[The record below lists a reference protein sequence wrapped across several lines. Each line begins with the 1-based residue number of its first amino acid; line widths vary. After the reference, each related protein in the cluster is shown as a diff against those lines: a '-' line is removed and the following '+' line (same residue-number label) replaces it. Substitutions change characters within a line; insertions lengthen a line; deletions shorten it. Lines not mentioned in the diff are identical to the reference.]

1 MLITEHYDCQ
11 LMLNTHLY
19 KLMNLKTLALF
30 IGFAFFSLNLLA
42 QPLVDDTKTYEVLV
56 FEHVEKEQTKFIRSG
71 GHIKLRL
78 YSNPKLVYQGTLIK
92 VTESS
97 IIIDVSN
104 DEMDEVEIKLK
115 DCSMIAGRV
124 RTSSEISGGIMLGM
138 GTALA
143 PFGAAIINLN
153 NIVGPAIIV
162 GGVAMISTGI
172 YFITKKKS
180 FRMTKGWTVHGGKL
194 TFSRAE
200 AIN

>member
-1 MLITEHYDCQ
+1 
-11 LMLNTHLY
+11 
-19 KLMNLKTLALF
+19 MNLKTLVLF
-30 IGFAFFSLNLLA
+30 IGFAFFSLNLFA
-42 QPLVDDTKTYEVLV
+42 QSLVDDTKTYEVLV

-71 GHIKLRL
+71 GRIKYSL
-78 YSNPKLVYQGTLIK
+78 YSNPKISYKGTLQK
-92 VTESS
+92 VTASS
-97 IIIDVSN
+97 IFVDGQ
-104 DEMDEVEIKLK
+104 EIMLK

>member
-1 MLITEHYDCQ
+1 MLITENYDCQ

-19 KLMNLKTLALF
+19 KLMNLKTLVLF
-30 IGFAFFSLNLLA
+30 IGFAFFCLNLFA

-56 FEHVEKEQTKFIRSG
+56 FEHIEKEQTKFIRSG
-71 GHIKLRL
+71 GRIKYSL
-78 YSNPKLVYQGTLIK
+78 YSNPKISYKGTLQK
-92 VTESS
+92 VTASS
-97 IIIDVSN
+97 IFVDGH
-104 DEMDEVEIKLK
+104 EIMLK

>member
-1 MLITEHYDCQ
+1 
-11 LMLNTHLY
+11 
-19 KLMNLKTLALF
+19 MNLKRLTLSAFLL
-30 IGFAFFSLNLLA
+30 FFSLNLFA

-56 FEHVEKEQTKFIRSG
+56 FEHIEKEQTKFIRSG
-71 GHIKLRL
+71 GRIKYSL
-78 YSNPKLVYQGTLIK
+78 YSNPKISYKGTLQK
-92 VTESS
+92 VTASS
-97 IIIDVSN
+97 IFVDGQ
-104 DEMDEVEIKLK
+104 EIMLK

>member
-1 MLITEHYDCQ
+1 MLITENYDCQ

-30 IGFAFFSLNLLA
+30 IGFAFFSLNLFA

-71 GHIKLRL
+71 GRIKYSL
-78 YSNPKLVYQGTLIK
+78 YSNPKISYKGTLQK
-92 VTESS
+92 VTASS
-97 IIIDVSN
+97 IFVDGQ
-104 DEMDEVEIKLK
+104 EIMLK

>member
-1 MLITEHYDCQ
+1 
-11 LMLNTHLY
+11 
-19 KLMNLKTLALF
+19 MNLKTPALF
-30 IGFAFFSLNLLA
+30 IGFAFFCLNLFA

-71 GHIKLRL
+71 GRIKYSL
-78 YSNPKLVYQGTLIK
+78 YSNPKISYKGTLQK
-92 VTESS
+92 VTASS
-97 IIIDVSN
+97 IFVDGQ
-104 DEMDEVEIKLK
+104 EIMLK

>member
-1 MLITEHYDCQ
+1 MLITENYDCQ

-19 KLMNLKTLALF
+19 KFMNLKTLALF
-30 IGFAFFSLNLLA
+30 IGFAFFSLNLFA

-71 GHIKLRL
+71 GRIKYSL
-78 YSNPKLVYQGTLIK
+78 YSNPKISYKGTLQK
-92 VTESS
+92 VTASS
-97 IIIDVSN
+97 IFVDGQ
-104 DEMDEVEIKLK
+104 EIMLK

>member
-1 MLITEHYDCQ
+1 MLITENYDCQ

-30 IGFAFFSLNLLA
+30 IGFAFFCLNLFA

-56 FEHVEKEQTKFIRSG
+56 FEHIEKEQTKFIRSG
-71 GHIKLRL
+71 GRIKYSL
-78 YSNPKLVYQGTLIK
+78 YSNPKISYKGTLQK
-92 VTESS
+92 VTASS
-97 IIIDVSN
+97 IFVDGH
-104 DEMDEVEIKLK
+104 EIMLK

>member
-1 MLITEHYDCQ
+1 MLITENYDCQ

-19 KLMNLKTLALF
+19 KFMNLKTLALF
-30 IGFAFFSLNLLA
+30 IGFAFFSLNLFA

-71 GHIKLRL
+71 GRIKYSL
-78 YSNPKLVYQGTLIK
+78 YSNPKISYKGTLQK
-92 VTESS
+92 VTASS
-97 IIIDVSN
+97 IFVDGQ
-104 DEMDEVEIKLK
+104 EIMLK

-194 TFSRAE
+194 TFSIAE

>member
-1 MLITEHYDCQ
+1 MLITENYDYQ

-19 KLMNLKTLALF
+19 KLMNLKTLVLF
-30 IGFAFFSLNLLA
+30 IGFAFFCLNLFA

-71 GHIKLRL
+71 GRIKYSL
-78 YSNPKLVYQGTLIK
+78 YSNPKISYKGTLQK
-92 VTESS
+92 VTASS
-97 IIIDVSN
+97 IFVDGQ
-104 DEMDEVEIKLK
+104 EIMLK